1 MSSFQ
6 DAVHKLSEWL
16 KNEDNQQIVLKE
28 SLSFV
33 MNRIMIDLGIIEAII
48 YFNIECDRKGKE
60 NVLNKLEKI
69 PDFLLASHYFLS
81 DSDLVIDKLQILSNL
96 STHEFLSIFKG
107 SKKAFNKLSIRE
119 LLSSSPY
126 DLSYSIFRNII
137 VVKSM
142 DIDACDYQNTL
153 ETLSMCCDTLKVNK
167 INNNNILLTITVP
180 ENAPLRII
188 SLPEQI
194 EYISKECFSK
204 LTHPIDVFINN
215 KVEISFQRG
224 SFNHN
229 INHLIHIPKG
239 TQVRCHKEDME
250 YLKNHIQRY

>member
-153 ETLSMCCDTLKVNK
+153 ETL
-167 INNNNILLTITVP
+167 LTITVP

-239 TQVRCHKEDME
+239 TQVKCHKEDME